1 MDKWLSHPTAL
12 KIISVLL
19 GLILFAMVHVDT
31 ESNPQTAT
39 TSVDTKVIE
48 AATILPIGLNQ
59 NKYVLTAMEPT
70 VTRLVVEG
78 SISKLF
84 AASIDDYIVNVDLTN
99 VTPGTK
105 ELPLVVKLPRGIK
118 EVGLSPR
125 TITVRIE
132 EIVTKSFDVQVVTQ
146 GEPAPGY
153 VMGTPEVLMDNGGV
167 VEVTLPKDDMDRVG
181 VVAVT
186 LDVAGADKLVSSKK
200 AKVVVYDTE
209 GVEITGAFVTPST
222 VHAEVPVTLP
232 YKQVPLQIR
241 YSGTLDDSLS
251 LVSVKPTTDTVTVFA
266 EQDKLDAIQ
275 LYDGAV
281 LDLGKVK
288 ESGKLKVKAAPIDG
302 IVAVTPSEIELDV
315 VVEKKVTR
323 TFGNLKISMIGTPA
337 GTTAVIQEPE
347 TGRLSLQLSGAE
359 AVLAAVKESDI
370 AVTANLEGLAP
381 GVHTVPLELDL
392 PPYVEAVLTEGQ
404 PLSASIEIVDESAN
418 TGGGDGEEDIEV
430 GGTPTDPPDNDED
443 SGNAGAD
450 DDNSTVDNAPSTPG
464 NVPPTAET
472 RSQEG
477 LVTGRTGLSEGETDA
492 HMHES
497 GESWFPSV
505 TI

>member
-19 GLILFAMVHVDT
+19 GLILFAMVHIDT

-39 TSVDTKVIE
+39 SSVDTKVIE
-48 AATILPIGLNQ
+48 AATIVPTGLDQ

-105 ELPLVVKLPRGIK
+105 ELPLIVKLPRGIK

-132 EIVTKSFDVQVVTQ
+132 EIVTKPFDVQVVTE

-153 VMGTPEVLMDNGGV
+153 VMGTPEILMDNGGV
-167 VEVTLPKDDMDRVG
+167 VEVTLPKDDMERVG

-186 LDVAGADKLVSSKK
+186 LDVAGADKIVSNKK

-222 VHAEVPVTLP
+222 VHAEVPITLP

-241 YSGTLDDSLS
+241 YNGTLDENLS
-251 LVSVKPTTDTVTVFA
+251 LVSVKPTMDNVTVYA
-266 EQDKLDAIQ
+266 EQEKLDAIQ

-281 LDLGKVK
+281 LDLSKVK
-288 ESGKLKVKAAPIDG
+288 QSGKLKVKAAPIDG
-302 IVAVTPSEIELDV
+302 IVLVSPGEIELDV
-315 VVEKKVTR
+315 VVEKKATR
-323 TFGNLKISMIGTPA
+323 TIDNLKISVVGTPA
-337 GTTAVIQEPE
+337 GMTAVVRTPE
-347 TGRLSLQLSGAE
+347 GGKMSLQLSGAE
-359 AVLAAVKESDI
+359 EVLAGVKESDI
-370 AVTANLEGLAP
+370 VITANLEGLAP
-381 GVHTVPLELDL
+381 GVHSVPLELEL
-392 PPYVEAVLTEGQ
+392 PPYVEAIVTEGQ
-404 PLSASIEIVDESAN
+404 PLSASVEIVDESASS
-418 TGGGDGEEDIEV
+418 GGGEGEEDLEV
-430 GGTPTDPPDNDED
+430 GGTPTDQPGNNEG
-443 SGNAGAD
+443 SGNGGNNSGG
-450 DDNSTVDNAPSTPG
+450 NSTAGNGTANPGSSPS
-464 NVPPTAET
+464 AEPQSVAGLET
-472 RSQEG
+472 EG
-477 LVTGRTGLSEGETDA
+477 LPERENKAPEHGIGELW
-492 HMHES
+492 S
-497 GESWFPSV
+497 PSV
-505 TI
+505 TV

>member
-48 AATILPIGLNQ
+48 AAAIVPTGLNQ

-78 SISKLF
+78 SISRLF

-132 EIVTKSFDVQVVTQ
+132 EIVTKSFDVQVVTEGQ
-146 GEPAPGY
+146 PAQGY
-153 VMGTPEVLMDNGGV
+153 VMGTPEVLTEGGGV
-167 VEVTLPKDDMDRVG
+167 VEVTLPKDDMERVG

-186 LDVAGADKLVSSKK
+186 LNVAGADKPVSNKK

-209 GVEITGAFVTPST
+209 GMEITGAFITPST
-222 VHAEVPVTLP
+222 VHAEVPITLP
-232 YKQVPLQIR
+232 FKQVPLQIR
-241 YSGTLDDSLS
+241 YSGSLDDNLS
-251 LVSVKPTTDTVTVFA
+251 LVSVKPATENVTVFA

-288 ESGKLKVKAAPIDG
+288 ESGKLKVKANPIDG
-302 IVAVTPSEIELDV
+302 IVAVAPGEIELDV

-323 TFGNLKISMIGTPA
+323 TIDNLKISVV
-337 GTTAVIQEPE
+337 GTTAGMTAAIRRPE
-347 TGRLSLQLSGAE
+347 TGRMSLQLSGAE
-359 AVLAAVKESDI
+359 DVLSAVKESEI
-370 AVTANLEGLAP
+370 VITANIEGLVP

-392 PPYVEAVLTEGQ
+392 PPYVEAVIIEGQ
-404 PLSASIEIVDESAN
+404 PLTASIEIVDESLP
-418 TGGGDGEEDIEV
+418 TGGDEGEEDQEV
-430 GGTPTDPPDNDED
+430 GGTPTSPPDNNED

-450 DDNSTVDNAPSTPG
+450 NDNSTVDNGASGTDNGPS
-464 NVPPTAET
+464 AEP
-472 RSQEG
+472 RSTEG
-477 LVTGRTGLSEGETDA
+477 LVTGARGRSEEEVHTPDPDGSILWPT
-492 HMHES
+492 
-497 GESWFPSV
+497 SV
-505 TI
+505 TV